1 MAQAINLK
9 PFKDFFRSEQIG
21 GVILIVC
28 VIVSLIIA
36 NSNLGAAFENL
47 MNTKIGFN
55 NSAIPLEYSISFWIN
70 DGLMA
75 IFFLLVGLEIKRE
88 IIEGELSS
96 PQKAAMP
103 IFAAL
108 GGMIFPA
115 IIYALINLNT
125 PTIHGWGIPMAT
137 DIAFALGV
145 ISLLGKRVPPSL
157 KIFLAA
163 LAIADDLG
171 AILVIAIFYTNE
183 LHWMQLLYS
192 AGILIILIALNR
204 FGVKKLFYYIIPGIF
219 LWYFVHH
226 SGIHATIAGVL
237 LALTIPTNTVKEES
251 PLEKLEHLIV
261 RPVNF
266 LIMPIFALAN
276 TNIRFENKM
285 IDGLSRPLGLGI
297 ICGLAL
303 GKPIGV
309 SLFSWLSVKL
319 GMAKLPSKANWKHI
333 LGLGLLA
340 GIGFTMSVFIALL
353 SFSNPEYQIQ
363 AKFAIIVS
371 SVLAGISGY
380 VFLSSLSHKKN
391 DSSSERSLESGAN

>member
-47 MNTKIGFN
+47 MTTKIGFN

-285 IDGLSRPLGLGI
+285 IDGLSSPLGLGI

-380 VFLSSLSHKKN
+380 VFLSSLSHKKTTVPAK
-391 DSSSERSLESGAN
+391 EA